1 MIRYG
6 TFMTLKIRRMLCY
19 LIMGFLAVLSLFP
32 FYILIIN
39 STRTHSQIQMGFSFL
54 PGLNFLTNLRNLLAD
69 ENTPI
74 VQAMFNSVFVSL
86 MSAVLTTYFSSMTA
100 YGIYMYHFKGKNF
113 AFKFILAVMMI
124 PAQVSAL
131 GFIKLLENI
140 MMLDSLAALYIP
152 AIASPVVFFYMYQ
165 AMQSTLPVSIVEAAR
180 VDGCNEFLTF
190 NRIVL
195 PMMKPAI
202 AVQAIFSFVSSWNN
216 YFTPALVIDSD
227 KKKTIPILIAQLRGA
242 DYKNFDMGQVYMM
255 ICMAII
261 PLVIIYLILS
271 KSIISG
277 VTVGGVKE

>member
-6 TFMTLKIRRMLCY
+6 TFMTLKIRRILCY
-19 LIMGFLAVLSLFP
+19 LVMIFLAVLSLFP

-39 STRTHSQIQMGFSFL
+39 STRTHSQIQMGFSFF
-54 PGLNFLTNLRNLLAD
+54 PGLNFVTNLRNLLAD

-242 DYKNFDMGQVYMM
+242 DYKSFDMGQVYMM

>member
-6 TFMTLKIRRMLCY
+6 TFTTLKIRRSVCY
-19 LIMGFLAVLSLFP
+19 VVMTLLSVLSLFP

-39 STRTHSQIQMGFSFL
+39 STRTHAQIQLGFSFL
-54 PGLNFLTNLRNLLAD
+54 PGTNFLTNLRNLLAD

-74 VQAMFNSVFVSL
+74 IRAMFNSVFVSF
-86 MSAVLTTYFSSMTA
+86 MAAVLTTYFSAMTA
-100 YGIYMYHFKGKNF
+100 YGIYMYNFKGKKF

-152 AIASPVVFFYMYQ
+152 AIAAPVVFFYMYQ

-202 AVQAIFSFVSSWNN
+202 AVQAIFSFVSTWNN

-227 KKKTIPILIAQLRGA
+227 NKKTIPILIAQLRGA
-242 DYKNFDMGQVYMM
+242 DYKSFDMGQVYMM
-255 ICMAII
+255 ICLAII
-261 PLVIIYLILS
+261 PLVIIYLFLS
-271 KSIISG
+271 KSIIGG

>member
-1 MIRYG
+1 
-6 TFMTLKIRRMLCY
+6 
-19 LIMGFLAVLSLFP
+19 
-32 FYILIIN
+32 
-39 STRTHSQIQMGFSFL
+39 
-54 PGLNFLTNLRNLLAD
+54 
-69 ENTPI
+69 
-74 VQAMFNSVFVSL
+74 MFNSVFVSL

-242 DYKNFDMGQVYMM
+242 DYKSFDMGQVYMM

>member
-1 MIRYG
+1 MIRYS

-19 LIMGFLAVLSLFP
+19 LVMIFLAVLSLFP

-39 STRTHSQIQMGFSFL
+39 STRTHSQIQMGFSFF
-54 PGLNFLTNLRNLLAD
+54 PGLNFVTNLRNLLAD

-242 DYKNFDMGQVYMM
+242 DYKSFDMGQVYMM

>member
-54 PGLNFLTNLRNLLAD
+54 PGLNFLTNLRNLPAD